1 MIDCVHI
8 CIDCVVIDCIS
19 RCGVHQVCK
28 LLEMGYDAADKA
40 LHAATTAAAR
50 FNSGG
55 GGEEGSSVEGV
66 ITAALE
72 IYESSAWEDEQ
83 FARAIGDDEP
93 VGARTR
99 CHQGQGV

>member
-1 MIDCVHI
+1 M
-8 CIDCVVIDCIS
+8 
-19 RCGVHQVCK
+19 HQVCK

>member
-1 MIDCVHI
+1 M
-8 CIDCVVIDCIS
+8 
-19 RCGVHQVCK
+19 HQVGQ
-28 LLEMGYDAADKA
+28 LLEMGYDATDKA
-40 LHAATTAAAR
+40 LHAAATAAAR
-50 FNSGG
+50 FNGGG
-55 GGEEGSSVEGV
+55 GGEEGSSVEV